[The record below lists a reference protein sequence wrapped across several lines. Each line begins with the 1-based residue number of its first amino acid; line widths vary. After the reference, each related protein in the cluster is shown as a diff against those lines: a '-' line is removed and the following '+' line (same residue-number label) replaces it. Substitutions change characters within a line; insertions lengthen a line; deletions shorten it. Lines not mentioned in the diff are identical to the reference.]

1 MLTLVYLQLTLGTA
15 EGAEQI
21 HLHLGLA
28 AQGLFQLGL
37 RVPAQLGG
45 QGHASFLSIQKPT
58 HLNARQ
64 KYFRKLFRFR
74 RGTVPVFEYRET
86 RTESPSTR
94 YLFNFT
100 LRLRTDRGW
109 DSAVTLMLQRFLVL

>member
-74 RGTVPVFEYRET
+74 RGTVPLFEYRET
-86 RTESPSTR
+86 RTESPSTF
-94 YLFNFT
+94 LI
-100 LRLRTDRGW
+100 LHL
-109 DSAVTLMLQRFLVL
+109 DSAQTGVGTQR